1 MRPSLCFS
9 SSGIRSWFGSAQRIH
24 CVCQGEAK
32 SEHGDGLE
40 EIDVFGLVGGEKRKV
55 YRDNTA
61 IRLQSME
68 ELLEAGTGEDEK
80 EFLSVF
86 VQFYKEHVEF
96 FVPSNHWIRTQLG
109 QER

>member
-1 MRPSLCFS
+1 MKHSDNETKPLFQQFGHSELIWLC
-9 SSGIRSWFGSAQRIH
+9 SAH
-24 CVCQGEAK
+24 PLCEAK

-96 FVPSNHWIRTQLG
+96 FVPSNH
-109 QER
+109 